1 MFRINY
7 ETMMSDEIRSMPKH
21 ERMKLPRQSMPIQDA
36 EARGRNYD
44 EVALGYR
51 DETALLE
58 ARHCLQCQRPKCA
71 AAGIDRFLRGETVT
85 EGEAEAVAAAS

>member
-1 MFRINY
+1 
-7 ETMMSDEIRSMPKH
+7 MPKH

-51 DETALLE
+51 DRDGPVGGAALPPVPTTQVR
-58 ARHCLQCQRPKCA
+58 ARPALIASCA
-71 AAGIDRFLRGETVT
+71 ARR
-85 EGEAEAVAAAS
+85 